1 MINGGFNGKSS
12 VNLQFS
18 IAMLNN
24 QRVAPEA
31 FFLQV
36 TDGEKGHCFN
46 KCGISVSRSFARSS
60 VLRRK
65 LQI

>member
-1 MINGGFNGKSS
+1 MGKSS
-12 VNLQFS
+12 VNWPFS

-46 KCGISVSRSFARSS
+46 KCAFQFQE
-60 VLRRK
+60 VLCGVPF
-65 LQI
+65 